1 MLSRIFWGLPVLLL
15 VACHREP
22 PKKTPPPFVPPPP
35 SAAMPEAW
43 PAIDESFLD
52 AYAATQGF
60 RLGKPAPLAIT
71 ADGAVLFRRTGAR
84 ERRADL
90 HVLELDGTERT
101 IDVDTLL
108 GGQRENLSS
117 DEQARRERT
126 RTATGGVVDV
136 DVSRDGNRIAIPLG
150 ERVFVFDRKRGDSRE
165 ASIGAG
171 YPYDP
176 RLSPDGKTLS
186 FVRDGDLWTVPVDG
200 GTARKIT
207 SHDKEIEY
215 GIAEF
220 VAQEEFDRTRG
231 YWWSPDSQTI
241 AFQRTDARQVETI
254 YVSDA
259 RRPERKPTPF
269 KYPKPGE
276 NNADVQLGLQSIHG
290 GAPRWVIWDRA
301 RWPYLAKVEWSERGP
316 LTLLVFDRAQSELA
330 MLAVDPNGATR
341 VLVQANDPTW
351 VNLAGGSPIWLEHDA
366 GFLWMAEA
374 ADGWTL
380 EHYSSKGEHVRT
392 LLKQDFGLRAIAG
405 IEPDESAIVLASPD
419 PREQH
424 VWRVLLDGS
433 APIALTTGSG
443 FHHAIAAHGV
453 TVITSA
459 LHEGGAS
466 VNAIYPDGRRQ
477 QLPSV
482 AEHANLTPTTQLESI
497 EVEGRTMYSAITRP
511 RNFDANKHY
520 PVLLKVYGGPHV
532 TTVLDYLDGYLLDQW
547 YADAGFIVVRADG
560 RGTPNRGHDWERAI
574 YKDVITIPL
583 HDQVAALEAM
593 ETRHPEM
600 DRARVGV
607 FGWSFGGWLS
617 TMGIL
622 LRPDVFKA
630 AVAGA
635 PVTDPALYDSAY
647 TERYLQTPQQN
658 PDGYREDSALTHA
671 SKLERPLLII
681 HGVTDDNVHFAHT
694 LALIEAL
701 FQAGKRAEVV
711 ALSSTHMLA
720 DPQSNRAR
728 EQMQVDFFRD
738 HLASAAPQR

>member
-1 MLSRIFWGLPVLLL
+1 
-15 VACHREP
+15 
-22 PKKTPPPFVPPPP
+22 
-35 SAAMPEAW
+35 
-43 PAIDESFLD
+43 
-52 AYAATQGF
+52 
-60 RLGKPAPLAIT
+60 
-71 ADGAVLFRRTGAR
+71 
-84 ERRADL
+84 
-90 HVLELDGTERT
+90 
-101 IDVDTLL
+101 
-108 GGQRENLSS
+108 
-117 DEQARRERT
+117 
-126 RTATGGVVDV
+126 
-136 DVSRDGNRIAIPLG
+136 
-150 ERVFVFDRKRGDSRE
+150 VFVFDRARGDSRE
-165 ASIGAG
+165 PAIGAG

-176 RLSPDGKTLS
+176 RLSPDGKTLA
-186 FVRDGDLWTVPVDG
+186 FVREGDLWIVPVDG
-200 GTARKIT
+200 GAARKIS
-207 SHDKEIEY
+207 SHEKEIDY

-241 AFQRTDARQVETI
+241 AFQRTDARKVGTV

-259 RRPERKPTPF
+259 RRPERKPVEF

-276 NNADVQLGLQSIHG
+276 TNADVQLGLLSVHG
-290 GAPRWVIWDRA
+290 GPPRWIDWDRE
-301 RWPYLAKVEWSERGP
+301 RWPYLAKVDWSEHGP

-330 MLAVDPNGATR
+330 MLAVDSKGATR
-341 VLVQANDPTW
+341 VLAQANDPTW
-351 VNLAGGSPIWLEHDA
+351 VNLPAGAPVWLEHDA

-374 ADGWTL
+374 AGGWTL

-392 LLKQDFGLRAIAG
+392 LLAQDFGLRAIAG
-405 IEPDESAIVLASPD
+405 VEPDGSAIVLASPD

-433 APIALTTGSG
+433 APIALTSGNG

-459 LHEGGAS
+459 LHEGGAA
-466 VNAIYPDGRRQ
+466 VDAVYPDGRRQ

-482 AEHANLTPTTQLESI
+482 AEKSTLLPTTQLESV
-497 EVEGRTMYSAITRP
+497 EVEGRTLYTAITRP
-511 RNFDANKHY
+511 RNFDPHKHY

-547 YADAGFIVVRADG
+547 YADAGFVVMRADG

-593 ETRHPEM
+593 EARHPEM
-600 DRARVGV
+600 DRARVGL

-617 TMGIL
+617 TMALL

-671 SKLERPLLII
+671 NKLERPLLII

-701 FQAGKRAEVV
+701 FHAGKRAEVV

-720 DPQSNRAR
+720 DPQANRAR
-728 EQMQVDFFRD
+728 ERVQLDFFREW
-738 HLASAAPQR
+738 LSTASKN